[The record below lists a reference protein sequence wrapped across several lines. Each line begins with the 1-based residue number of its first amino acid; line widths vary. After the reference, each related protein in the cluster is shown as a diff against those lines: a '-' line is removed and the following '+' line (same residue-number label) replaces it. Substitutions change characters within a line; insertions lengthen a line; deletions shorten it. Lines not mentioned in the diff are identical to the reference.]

1 MENRFRFQFGL
12 MEEAM
17 ELTNL
22 NKNGTEPDV
31 QNVFFTHGEHD
42 PWRVVGVQPE
52 FNEISP
58 VVVLTG

>member
-1 MENRFRFQFGL
+1 